1 MIEQFRKRLE
11 TYQPQL
17 LGETQSYAVLLPL
30 VKVANEWHVLYEV
43 RGEYISQPGEVSF
56 PGGKIEVGETAQ
68 EAVIRE
74 VEEELGISKEQVKLL
89 GEIDYVILG
98 NTTIR
103 CFVGTVDVDWTCL
116 LPNDEVARWFTVPLK
131 HLLELEP
138 RYYSLSISLAADQDF
153 PFDRIRGGRQ
163 YSFRYPERLI
173 PFYET
178 LSENIWGLTAQFT
191 HRFTEMI
198 NEMPI

>member
-56 PGGKIEVGETAQ
+56 PGGTIEVGETAQ
-68 EAVIRE
+68 EAVVRE

-103 CFVGTVDVDWTCL
+103 CFVGIVDFDWTCL
-116 LPNDEVARWFTVPLK
+116 LPNDEVARWFTVSLK
-131 HLLELEP
+131 HLLKLEP

-153 PFDRIRGGRQ
+153 PFERIRGGRQ